1 MPSDLSPKSQKKVET
16 EHKKSQNQNS
26 HLLFAKRT
34 QTNQRQSNSN
44 VTHNGTAYSRPRSNA
59 LGGRK
64 TGKRKSK
71 KNRKNKTF
79 MKM

>member
-1 MPSDLSPKSQKKVET
+1 MPSDLSPQSQKKVQQALNKAT
-16 EHKKSQNQNS
+16 RKFLSLARKVISSNNTQNS
-26 HLLFAKRT
+26 LV
-34 QTNQRQSNSN
+34 NSKPP
-44 VTHNGTAYSRPRSNA
+44 SRPRRNA